1 MWDAASS
8 EAVGKR
14 KVSDGHVTA
23 LRWTQRRG
31 YEAVMQGGDVLI
43 SGGQDG
49 VVKAWDPR
57 VGKVKFILIFVWAVG
72 MTTTVVFCSQEAV
85 ASVDAHRQKGGSGA
99 VGDITQMPSGK
110 VVTGGAD
117 GHVAVLDPRRGYQVV
132 ARIPVGDFV
141 YSLASVGAFISFN
154 YFRMGNSTDVVFCSS
169 LTGPM
174 VLAGTGAGH
183 MHVIDV
189 DDWETPRVMYALG
202 ANKAAVRVIALG
214 GDGAHC
220 ACAGDDGGV
229 VSYSFERG

>member
-1 MWDAASS
+1 MFFYSQFLWDAASS

-72 MTTTVVFCSQEAV
+72 LTTTVVFCSQEAV

-141 YSLASVGAFISFN
+141 YSLASVGAFISFIL
-154 YFRMGNSTDVVFCSS
+154 FTSVWAIAMTCFVHLLQGRWF
-169 LTGPM
+169 
-174 VLAGTGAGH
+174 
-183 MHVIDV
+183 
-189 DDWETPRVMYALG
+189 WLG
-202 ANKAAVRVIALG
+202 RGRVICTSSTWTTG
-214 GDGAHC
+214 RH
-220 ACAGDDGGV
+220 
-229 VSYSFERG
+229 RG

>member
-1 MWDAASS
+1 MFFYSQFLWDAASS

-57 VGKVKFILIFVWAVG
+57 VGKVSLFYFISVWAILNND
-72 MTTTVVFCSQEAV
+72 VVFCCSQEAV

-141 YSLASVGAFISFN
+141 YSLASVGAFILFDSVWANMMTCFV
-154 YFRMGNSTDVVFCSS
+154 YHNSYRADGFGWDGCGSYARHRRGRLGDTEGDVR
-169 LTGPM
+169 
-174 VLAGTGAGH
+174 AGCEQGGGAG
-183 MHVIDV
+183 D
-189 DDWETPRVMYALG
+189 R
-202 ANKAAVRVIALG
+202 
-214 GDGAHC
+214 
-220 ACAGDDGGV
+220 AGW
-229 VSYSFERG
+229 